1 MIIILRME
9 IDTMKRRTLKNMD
22 KATKMIVEK
31 GYDWNTANEIAIQCF
46 DRLEQ
51 IKNGMNV
58 EWFINK
64 IAIK

>member
-1 MIIILRME
+1 
-9 IDTMKRRTLKNMD
+9 MKRRTLKNMD